1 MREKSFAGSSFLR
14 RTVSMPDATP
24 TILVIDDEIQ
34 IRRLLRVTL
43 EGAGWKVREAD
54 SGKPGLHEA
63 ATGAPDAIV
72 LDVRMPDM
80 SGVEVLKRIREW
92 SEVPVLMLSVQGAE
106 PEKIEA
112 LDAGAD
118 DYLTKPFGGGE
129 LLARLRVLLR
139 RKRDPGES
147 SALVAGDLEIDFAA
161 RTVRRAGEEVRLTV
175 KEYALLRALAL
186 HRGRVVTHRQ
196 LLRDIWGPNHEED
209 SHYLRVHLTHLRK
222 KIGDETATLIRSEP
236 GVGYRFAAE

>member
-1 MREKSFAGSSFLR
+1 
-14 RTVSMPDATP
+14 MPEASP

-54 SGKPGLHEA
+54 AGKPGLHEA
-63 ATGAPDAIV
+63 ATGAPDAVV
-72 LDVRMPDM
+72 LDVRLPDM
-80 SGVEVLKRIREW
+80 GGVEVLKRIREW
-92 SEVPVLMLSVQGAE
+92 SAVPVLMLSVQGAE
-106 PEKIEA
+106 ADKIAA

-139 RKRDPGES
+139 RRREPGEN
-147 SALVAGDLEIDFAA
+147 SALVAGDLEIDFVS
-161 RTVRRAGEEVRLTV
+161 RTVRKAGAEVRLTV

-196 LLRDIWGPNHEED
+196 LLRDIWGPHHEED
-209 SHYLRVHLTHLRK
+209 THYLRVHLTHLRQ
-222 KIGDETATLIRSEP
+222 KIGDESAAIIRSEP